1 MEKLSID
8 KIKRLIIDEKIRWT
22 NHVMIRLIQR
32 NITQNNV
39 LETLLHGEIKEIK

>member
-32 NITQNNV
+32 NINS
-39 LETLLHGEIKEIK
+39 K